1 MRADSR
7 ADVGGLALRR
17 GGYLRSEDLGGI
29 SGLITTGPEALSV
42 HAWSYARK
50 LMVWMPPP
58 EGITMCQVSS

>member
-42 HAWSYARK
+42 HA
-50 LMVWMPPP
+50 
-58 EGITMCQVSS
+58 